1 MKKELQI
8 LAVKYKIPKQPCTH
22 KSNPI
27 RRVSALV
34 ELRDEKA
41 EKKNTKKKPLEEEYS
56 LSTYNVSLCALG
68 NLVLVRS
75 RSKVVLLLFLMLVS
89 CQVDVYMLSV
99 YLVHSNV
106 EYQE

>member
-41 EKKNTKKKPLEEEYS
+41 EKKKYKKK
-56 LSTYNVSLCALG
+56 TIGGGV
-68 NLVLVRS
+68 
-75 RSKVVLLLFLMLVS
+75 
-89 CQVDVYMLSV
+89 
-99 YLVHSNV
+99 
-106 EYQE
+106 